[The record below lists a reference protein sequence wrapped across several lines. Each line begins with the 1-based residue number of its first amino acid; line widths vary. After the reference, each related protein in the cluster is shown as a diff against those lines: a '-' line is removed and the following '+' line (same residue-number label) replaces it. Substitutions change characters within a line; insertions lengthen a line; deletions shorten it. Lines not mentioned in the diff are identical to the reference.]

1 MIFIIMKNLKNRIKN
16 QLLEHSRGKLF
27 KVIESKYYYST
38 YQDVFF
44 VGTYDECVDFIV
56 NERRHDLEIQPFGGG
71 NDENEMVDES
81 VTKTDGKVEF
91 DYETNDEDSNI
102 NTRLGISSKN
112 FKFKPRIKT
121 LPKSGVKVLSVYQ
134 KTSNKETTEIIKDLK
149 RGTPER
155 GLSVQEDDYNSFLT
169 RTAIFYGRVLKDM
182 DIDTIFTMESKSS
195 LSKDLTSKIKT
206 ILPNTTI
213 KVLDNSIVKDI
224 KNIKLNREGAKLS
237 DYEYKLLGDIYN
249 DVRTKGEFSLKKI
262 HPKHRS
268 LFTDWIK
275 VNEDS
280 IRDVTDKNIIVID
293 DYITSGVTLD
303 EVCLQLLKLSPKSI
317 LCLTILK

>member
-27 KVIESKYYYST
+27 KVIESKYYYSM

-56 NERRHDLEIQPFGGG
+56 NGRRHDLEIQPFGGG
-71 NDENEMVDES
+71 NDENEIVDEGVS
-81 VTKTDGKVEF
+81 KIDDKIEF
-91 DYETNDEDSNI
+91 DYETNDQDSNI
-102 NTRLGISSKN
+102 NTRLGITSKN
-112 FKFKPRIKT
+112 FKFKPRFKT

-149 RGTPER
+149 RSEEER
-155 GLSVQEDDYNSFLT
+155 GVSENDYNSFLT

-182 DIDTIFTMESKSS
+182 EIDTIFLMESKSS
-195 LSKDLTSKIKT
+195 LSKDLTVKIKS

-213 KVLDNSIVKDI
+213 KLLDNSIVKDI

-237 DYEYKLLGDIYN
+237 DYEYELLGNIHN
-249 DVRTKGEFSLKKI
+249 NVKTKGEFSLKKI
-262 HPKHRS
+262 HPKHRA

-275 VNEDS
+275 INEDS
-280 IRDVTDKNIIVID
+280 IRDVTDKNIIVVD

-303 EVCLQLLKLSPKSI
+303 EVCTQLLKLSPKSI
-317 LCLTILK
+317 LCLTIIK